1 MSNVQENEEVGQG
14 VSSAMEENQQLVD
27 AQVQIQPDVSSTS
40 VPVEKNSNHVKNGSK
55 EPPSESRAEP
65 SAESKA
71 EKPAEALAEPLPMA
85 KAEPPSEAK
94 TEPPAEVKAEP
105 PPEVKA
111 EQPPTAMSEP
121 PAMAKSELPS
131 QATAVPPAQSEAETP
146 SKPKAEPP
154 SEDKSEQPFKAK
166 SVPPAE
172 DVSATDAEDKAEPPL
187 EEKSVNQEGVPEDI
201 PKQDIQSSE
210 NTLQSVSAEVDALVL
225 NRTERVKA
233 SDPMEEDSEFPQSN
247 NGTEDDVNVCP
258 NNADIAET
266 SAEVKPEGGE
276 VANAKSCN
284 HVEPIPSGHDEPS
297 MLQAVPADADVE
309 MKNVSEVENK
319 TDENQAIL
327 TADNGNENSSHML
340 FLDADHCY
348 DGNESGTEE
357 EQSAFMKELENFF
370 RERSMEFKPPKFY
383 GEGLN
388 CLKLWRAV
396 TRLGGYDKVT
406 TCKLWRQV
414 GESFKPPKTCT
425 TVSWTFRGFYEKALL
440 DYEKHKIKG
449 GELSVPIPSQP
460 EPMNIE
466 NQSSAPGRAR
476 RDAAARAMQGW
487 HSQRLLGN
495 GEVGDPIIKDRNSV
509 SMQKREKQQLKS
521 INLLKRKKP
530 SYMDN
535 AVKAARSKLAKP
547 QLDTA
552 VIDIGPSAD
561 WVKINVQ
568 KTKDCFEVYA
578 LVPGLLREEVRVQS
592 DPAGR
597 LVISGEP
604 EHPNNPW
611 GVTPFKKVV
620 SLPSRIDPHQ
630 TSAVVTLHGQLF
642 VRVPFEQSE

>member
-1 MSNVQENEEVGQG
+1 MSNAKENEEVGQG
-14 VSSAMEENQQLVD
+14 VSSAMEDNKQLVD
-27 AQVQIQPDVSSTS
+27 AQLQIQPDVSSTP
-40 VPVEKNSNHVKNGSK
+40 VPVEENSNHVQNGSK
-55 EPPSESRAEP
+55 EPP
-65 SAESKA
+65 AESKV
-71 EKPAEALAEPLPMA
+71 ENPAESLAEPLPMA
-85 KAEPPSEAK
+85 
-94 TEPPAEVKAEP
+94 KAEP

-111 EQPPTAMSEP
+111 EQPPTATLEP
-121 PAMAKSELPS
+121 PAVAKSELPS
-131 QATAVPPAQSEAETP
+131 QATVVPPAQSE
-146 SKPKAEPP
+146 AEPP
-154 SEDKSEQPFKAK
+154 SEDKSEQ
-166 SVPPAE
+166 PPAE
-172 DVSATDAEDKAEPPL
+172 DVSATDAEDKAEPPV
-187 EEKSVNQEGVPEDI
+187 EDKSVNQEGVPEDI
-201 PKQDIQSSE
+201 PKQDQSSE
-210 NTLQSVSAEVDALVL
+210 NTLQS
-225 NRTERVKA
+225 VKA

-258 NNADIAET
+258 NNAET
-266 SAEVKPEGGE
+266 SAEVKSEGGE

-284 HVEPIPSGHDEPS
+284 HVESIPSGHDEPS
-297 MLQAVPADADVE
+297 MLQAVPADANVE
-309 MKNVSEVENK
+309 MKNVSEVDNK
-319 TDENQAIL
+319 TDENQAIA
-327 TADNGNENSSHML
+327 TADNGNENSSHMP
-340 FLDADHCY
+340 FLDADHFY

-440 DYEKHKIKG
+440 DYERHKIKG

-535 AVKAARSKLAKP
+535 AVKAARSKPAKP

-552 VIDIGPSAD
+552 VIDIGPPAD